1 MVLKQCGQVT
11 TILRSTVSTPSNNP
25 SRVSTACWAN
35 CWNKNSL
42 PDRRAESPLQ
52 DSPVPST
59 RNFTSATASTSAAAV
74 VCLFALSSYAPA
86 QPTQNRYSKPS
97 KLSTSSPKT
106 GTSKST
112 SSIQLVRSEA
122 FWPHG
127 LPLVSRFLNSV
138 DSSDGNSDSII
149 TW

>member
-11 TILRSTVSTPSNNP
+11 TILRSTVSTPSNTP
-25 SRVSTACWAN
+25 LSVSTACCAS

-52 DSPVPST
+52 VSSAPST
-59 RNFTSATASTSAAAV
+59 RYLTPAIDSSSATAFV
-74 VCLFALSSYAPA
+74 VFLSRYSNAPA
-86 QPTQNRYSKPS
+86 EPTQNRSSEPA
-97 KLSTSSPKT
+97 KLSASTPDT
-106 GTSKST
+106 GTSKPT
-112 SSIQLVRSEA
+112 SLIQLSRSFA

-127 LPLVSRFLNSV
+127 LDLVSRFLNNT
-138 DSSDGNSDSII
+138 DSSEGKSDSVI